1 MRLMKGISR
10 RDVGLV
16 RTMDKDMQ
24 GTWMG
29 RRRQQEPQI
38 RIRRLRNRRKGRGQL
53 GRVEV
58 DDEWVSKL
66 HKHVW
71 ELQGIWR
78 SLKEHTVV
86 LNKFGVQ
93 LPVWSWVSFKQV
105 MGIVV
110 QISRVAE
117 EVEKEVMQ
125 KSRSEWAQ
133 WAKQAIQKG
142 AMLAHKVTQNRVLQS
157 V

>member
-1 MRLMKGISR
+1 M
-10 RDVGLV
+10 
-16 RTMDKDMQ
+16 
-24 GTWMG
+24 
-29 RRRQQEPQI
+29 
-38 RIRRLRNRRKGRGQL
+38 
-53 GRVEV
+53 

-66 HKHVW
+66 HKHLW

-78 SLKEHTVV
+78 SMKEHTVV
-86 LNKFGVQ
+86 LNKFGIW
-93 LPVWSWVSFKQV
+93 LPGWSWVSFKQV

-117 EVEKEVMQ
+117 VVEKEVMQ

-142 AMLAHKVTQNRVLQS
+142 ARLAHKVTQARVFQS
-157 V
+157 VLDTEWAGSQQVLPQPKDAADAELAKWEMFGQHIKWMVTYRRSCRAWC